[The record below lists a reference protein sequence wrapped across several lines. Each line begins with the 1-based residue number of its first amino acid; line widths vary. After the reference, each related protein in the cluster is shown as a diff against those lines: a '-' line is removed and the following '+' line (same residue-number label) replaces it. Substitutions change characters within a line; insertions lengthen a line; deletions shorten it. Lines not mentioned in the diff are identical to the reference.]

1 MRRDRR
7 TGDVAELDA
16 SIARAGVAAGKGR
29 LDIVVASAGFFE
41 AGTLGDPLPHDRHAW
56 AKAPSQARQ
65 AGREAPSRPEAPHPL
80 ISELVDELA
89 EYSFPTSS
97 TTTSQATR
105 PGVSISSRVPRS

>member
-16 SIARAGVAAGKGR
+16 SIARAVVAAGKGR

-56 AKAPSQARQ
+56 AKAPFRY
-65 AGREAPSRPEAPHPL
+65 PL
-80 ISELVDELA
+80 ENKGS
-89 EYSFPTSS
+89 
-97 TTTSQATR
+97 
-105 PGVSISSRVPRS
+105 SISTPAQWLTHDAE